1 MPGKSRSK
9 KGREHRGRRVAATE
23 FKAHCL
29 ELLDRV
35 RQTREEITV
44 TKHGKPVAK
53 LVPLSEKTS
62 RVFGCL
68 EGTVTRYGDLIGP
81 IDERW
86 TADA

>member
-1 MPGKSRSK
+1 MPGKSSRK
-9 KGREHRGRRVAATE
+9 ERRKLRGRTVAATE

-53 LVPLSEKTS
+53 LVPLSEKPS
-62 RVFGCL
+62 RIFGCL
-68 EGTVTRYGDLIGP
+68 QGAVTRYDDLVGP

-86 TADA
+86 TADG

>member
-9 KGREHRGRRVAATE
+9 KGRGGRGRRVPATE
-23 FKAHCL
+23 FKARCL

-53 LVPLSEKTS
+53 LVPLSEETTKI
-62 RVFGCL
+62 FGCL
-68 EGTVTRYGDLIGP
+68 QGAVTRYDDLVGP

-86 TADA
+86 TADG

>member
-1 MPGKSRSK
+1 MPRKSGGKKRRVSRS
-9 KGREHRGRRVAATE
+9 RAVPATE

-44 TKHGKPVAK
+44 TKHGRPVAK
-53 LVPLSEKTS
+53 LVPLSET
-62 RVFGCL
+62 RQPLFGCL
-68 EGTVTRYGDLIGP
+68 EGTVRRYGDLLGP

-86 TADA
+86 SADA

>member
-1 MPGKSRSK
+1 LPGKSRRK
-9 KGREHRGRRVAATE
+9 KGTGERGRRVSATE

-29 ELLDRV
+29 ELLDWV

-53 LVPLSEKTS
+53 LVPLSEKA
-62 RVFGCL
+62 RRIFGCL
-68 EGTVTRYGDLIGP
+68 EGTVTRYGDLVSP

-86 TADA
+86 TADE

>member
-1 MPGKSRSK
+1 MP
-9 KGREHRGRRVAATE
+9 ATE
-23 FKAHCL
+23 FKARCL

-44 TKHGKPVAK
+44 TKHGKPVAR
-53 LVPLSEKTS
+53 LVPLAEKSS
-62 RVFGCL
+62 RLFGCL
-68 EGTVTRYGDLIGP
+68 EGAVTRYDDLVSP